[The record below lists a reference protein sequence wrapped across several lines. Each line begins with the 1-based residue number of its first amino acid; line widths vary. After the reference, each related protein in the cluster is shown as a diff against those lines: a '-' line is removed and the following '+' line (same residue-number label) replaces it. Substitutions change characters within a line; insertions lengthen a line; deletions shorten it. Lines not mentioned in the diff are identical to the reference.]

1 MNLNVSQHTK
11 CSEEI
16 LYNPFT
22 YPDIQPTQ
30 MKPPHSA
37 QAFCVMYCTICVMLC
52 ALSSA
57 FYAMCV
63 MHCTGGCMLTRSITG
78 VALCAGSPGLLGWW
92 IIRAF
97 EPTHTST
104 LYVRR
109 ALYSRG
115 DWGRGGGP
123 GGEGRQY
130 GCLPAWVQTSNRLF
144 NRHTHRSAVLSPLSS
159 EALRGVH
166 RTLMS
171 NRVSSENRM
180 SQGGD

>member
-16 LYNPFT
+16 LYNPFMC
-22 YPDIQPTQ
+22 PDIQPTQ

-37 QAFCVMYCTICVMLC
+37 QAFCVMHCTICVMLC
-52 ALSSA
+52 TLSSA

-78 VALCAGSPGLLGWW
+78 VALCAGSPGLLGWC

-109 ALYSRG
+109 ALYTRG
-115 DWGRGGGP
+115 DWGKGWWARGGGATIWVP
-123 GGEGRQY
+123 A
-130 GCLPAWVQTSNRLF
+130 CLPGCMGANVKQTF
-144 NRHTHRSAVLSPLSS
+144 QWTHTSQCSAVS
-159 EALRGVH
+159 
-166 RTLMS
+166 TLL
-171 NRVSSENRM
+171 
-180 SQGGD
+180 

>member
-1 MNLNVSQHTK
+1 MISLLELKHTK

-37 QAFCVMYCTICVMLC
+37 QAFCVMHCTICVMLC
-52 ALSSA
+52 TLSSA

-78 VALCAGSPGLLGWW
+78 VALCAGSPGLLGWC

-109 ALYSRG
+109 ALYRGWGLGKGVVGPGARG
-115 DWGRGGGP
+115 DNMGACLP
-123 GGEGRQY
+123 
-130 GCLPAWVQTSNRLF
+130 GCLGANVKQTFQST
-144 NRHTHRSAVLSPLSS
+144 HTSQCSAVS
-159 EALRGVH
+159 
-166 RTLMS
+166 TLL
-171 NRVSSENRM
+171 
-180 SQGGD
+180 